1 MLYKGAYTVYLF
13 AKVVHARTEYGSLHL
28 YGVGIAWKDRIYADG
43 VAVIHTETGEVE
55 LFYIIYC
62 IFPACLAV
70 YSNRLLVGITRKTA
84 GIFEDGVDTLVLLHL
99 VNHRALY
106 LTRYGDEAVVWANYD
121 DIVVAQADIAC
132 QLSIENVVVD
142 INHGNESVV
151 AIYLDVTQG
160 SEIVGSAC
168 HVESMEYGG
177 EG

>member
-1 MLYKGAYTVYLF
+1 MLNKGAYTVYLF
-13 AKVVHARTEYGSLHL
+13 AKVVHTWTEHGSLHL
-28 YGVGIAWKDRIYADG
+28 YGVGIAWKNGIYADR
-43 VAVIHTETGEVE
+43 VAIIYTEAGEVE
-55 LFYIIYC
+55 LSYIIYS

-70 YSNRLLVGITRKTA
+70 YTNRFLVGVAGESA

-99 VNHRALY
+99 VNHRTLY
-106 LTRYGDEAVVWANYD
+106 LTRHGDEAIVRTYYD
-121 DIVVAQADIAC
+121 NIVVAEANVAC
-132 QLSIENVVVD
+132 QLTIENVVVD

-160 SEIVGSAC
+160 SEIVGSTC